1 MEINIKVKGLKKAQ
15 DALKNLEKDLEQPFR
30 EVILGGAQLIRGEA
44 IKSIQTGPKSG
55 RIYEKYNPRRTHQA
69 SAPGQAPASDTGNL
83 VSQIIVR
90 PKNPDEVAVESNA
103 LYSIF
108 LEFGT
113 SKMLARPFLF
123 PATERSRPKIIQAV
137 FNRVVKE
144 IKRLVKWVIIV

>member
-1 MEINIKVKGLKKAQ
+1 MK
-15 DALKNLEKDLEQPFR
+15 R
-30 EVILGGAQLIRGEA
+30 
-44 IKSIQTGPKSG
+44 
-55 RIYEKYNPRRTHQA
+55 YNPRRTHQA

-103 LYSIF
+103 LYSSF

-123 PATERSRPKIIQAV
+123 PATERSRPKIVQA
-137 FNRVVKE
+137 
-144 IKRLVKWVIIV
+144 IV

>member
-144 IKRLVKWVIIV
+144 IKRLVK

>member
-1 MEINIKVKGLKKAQ
+1 ML
-15 DALKNLEKDLEQPFR
+15 
-30 EVILGGAQLIRGEA
+30 QLIRGEA

-55 RIYEKYNPRRTHQA
+55 EFMKNIIREEPISI

-83 VSQIIVR
+83 VSQIRVR
-90 PKNPDEVAVESNA
+90 QKNPDEVVVESNA
-103 LYSIF
+103 LYSSF

-123 PATERSRPKIIQAV
+123 PSTERSRKKIAQAV

-144 IKRLVKWVIIV
+144 IKRLAK

>member
-1 MEINIKVKGLKKAQ
+1 MEIKIKVKGLKEAEQIFK
-15 DALKNLEKDLEQPFR
+15 KLERNLEQPFR

-55 RIYEKYNPRRTHQA
+55 RVYQKYNPRRTHTA

-83 VSQIIVR
+83 VSQIMVR
-90 PKNPDEVAVESNA
+90 QQTKDNVLVESNA
-103 LYSIF
+103 LYSSF

-144 IKRLVKWVIIV
+144 IKRLAK

>member
-1 MEINIKVKGLKKAQ
+1 MQVSIQVKGLKEAMKAL
-15 DALKNLEKDLEQPFR
+15 DKLEKNLEQPFR
-30 EVILGGAQLIRGEA
+30 EVIAGSAQLIRGEA
-44 IKSIQTGPKSG
+44 VKSIQTGPKTG
-55 RIYEKYNPRRTHQA
+55 RIYERYNPRRTHQA

-83 VSQIIVR
+83 ASQIMVKQID
-90 PKNPDEVAVESNA
+90 PDNYEVQSNA
-103 LYSIF
+103 FYSPF

-144 IKRLVKWVIIV
+144 IKRLVK

>member
-55 RIYEKYNPRRTHQA
+55 RVYQKYNPRRTHTA
-69 SAPGQAPASDTGNL
+69 SAPGEAPASDTGNL
-83 VSQIIVR
+83 VSQIMVR
-90 PKNPDEVAVESNA
+90 QETRDNVLVESNA
-103 LYSIF
+103 LYSSF

-113 SKMLARPFLF
+113 SKMLPRPFLF
-123 PATERSRPKIIQAV
+123 PATERSRPKIVQAV